1 MLYTRRSK
9 SKLERNWV
17 TSAMGWTFAPTW
29 ASIRRKLTQTNNRF
43 KLQNQNKMNAIK
55 LNRILY
61 VYALNG
67 VIKCLSADEIQET
80 ELLAAGWKHTATI
93 DPALWIEAMANG
105 HQEPCDMLDELQFSP
120 ANYKPTDR

>member
-1 MLYTRRSK
+1 
-9 SKLERNWV
+9 
-17 TSAMGWTFAPTW
+17 
-29 ASIRRKLTQTNNRF
+29 
-43 KLQNQNKMNAIK
+43 MNTIK

-105 HQEPCDMLDELQFSP
+105 GQEPSDMLDELQFSP

>member
-1 MLYTRRSK
+1 MRYMRRSK

-17 TSAMGWTFAPTW
+17 TSAMGWTSGHTS
-29 ASIRRKLTQTNNRF
+29 ASIRQKPTRQMNNRF
-43 KLQNQNKMNAIK
+43 KLQNQNKMNTIK

-67 VIKCLSADEIQET
+67 VIKCLSAEEIQET

-105 HQEPCDMLDELQFSP
+105 RQDPSDMLDELQFSP
-120 ANYKPTDR
+120 ANSQDH

>member
-1 MLYTRRSK
+1 M
-9 SKLERNWV
+9 
-17 TSAMGWTFAPTW
+17 
-29 ASIRRKLTQTNNRF
+29 F
-43 KLQNQNKMNAIK
+43 KQNDQNKMNTIK

-80 ELLAAGWKHTATI
+80 ELLAAGWKHTATT

-105 HQEPCDMLDELQFSP
+105 RQEPSDMLDELQFSP
-120 ANYKPTDR
+120 ANYKPNEQ